1 MEVIVDELQKNGV
14 NVDVT
19 LLNIHVN
26 RILCVYKTMYDEAT
40 SRLKTVDQLIDVFHE
55 NCFNTPAR
63 VMAYL
68 TLIRCM
74 NQFIITMEVIQDE
87 LQKNNVRIDIETLT
101 EHIEYILNNYKDAYT
116 HALDR
121 LTREELLLDVF
132 HEMDV
137 NSLGRAMSYLTLV
150 YRMSHKIK
158 EDTVRQAVRLVA
170 PLIRNTGRVEG
181 SFIRELCA
189 WGRSLTFRFMGLNL
203 WDLL

>member
-1 MEVIVDELQKNGV
+1 
-14 NVDVT
+14 
-19 LLNIHVN
+19 
-26 RILCVYKTMYDEAT
+26 
-40 SRLKTVDQLIDVFHE
+40 
-55 NCFNTPAR
+55 
-63 VMAYL
+63 
-68 TLIRCM
+68 
-74 NQFIITMEVIQDE
+74 MEVIQDE

-132 HEMDV
+132 HETDV

-150 YRMSHKIK
+150 YCMSHIIK

-170 PLIRNTGRVEG
+170 PVIRNTGRVEG

-189 WGRSLTFRFMGLNL
+189 WGRSLTFRFMELNL